1 MSTVHELLARLGTTG
16 ALAAWLSGAT
26 IFAFLVYLAI
36 AIYVW
41 RWPQQQIDAMA
52 RLYEEDE
59 PCKREKP

>member
-1 MSTVHELLARLGTTG
+1 
-16 ALAAWLSGAT
+16 LAAWLSGAT